1 MTTTENAVDM
11 RMAPTSSDIEATT
24 LQAKL
29 RSRAPLIIVITPE
42 EARVKPY
49 VFEAAASVNP
59 KYETRFYDIARGF
72 TDLSGKVIMGDRGQ
86 GNVEEAFAA
95 IKENRSRCVWVMLD
109 MIPWLKEPVGL
120 INQRALR
127 NLIED
132 LPKEPSPR
140 AQSIILITSNPDI
153 PPEIASDAQII
164 NWPMPDRAEMGRILD
179 DACAPILSTD
189 KEAPD
194 FTAAEIK
201 DWKAIQAGVRK
212 SITGVYR
219 SAAIDASIGLTQQ
232 EAASCFATSLVMEL
246 RIDPV
251 LIAQEKKRVIA
262 NNPALEWIDPPGD
275 FDSCVGGNENI
286 KAHIRERALAFSD
299 EAREYQLD
307 TPLGILL
314 VGISGCGK
322 SLIAKCTGAEW
333 GVPVIRVDLG
343 ALKSK
348 FVGESEQN
356 LRKALQII
364 EALGWCVVWLDEV
377 EKALEGATSGS
388 ADGGVSA
395 DVLGTVLT
403 WMQDRPGQAYVI
415 ATAND
420 ASKLPPEFMRKGRFD
435 EVFFVDL
442 PDYGKVDYY
451 PERTAILA
459 AALRKRGRDAATLG
473 IDMQAVA
480 EATEMEGFGFTGAEI
495 DALIPDA
502 MFVAFADD
510 KREITTADLIN
521 AAKGVVPLVK
531 TKEDDIEKL
540 RKEWAGRA
548 KPASKSDSAPTVRVK
563 SSGSRQLDI

>member
-1 MTTTENAVDM
+1 MTTIEKPEATD
-11 RMAPTSSDIEATT
+11 APTSSDLEATT

-29 RSRAPLIIVITPE
+29 RSRSPLIIVITPE
-42 EARVKPY
+42 ESRVKPY
-49 VFEAAASVNP
+49 VFEAAASV
-59 KYETRFYDIARGF
+59 KYETRFYDIAQGF
-72 TDLSGKVIMGDRGQ
+72 TDLSGKLIMGDRGQ

-95 IKENRSRCVWVMLD
+95 IKENKSRCVWVMLD

-127 NLIED
+127 NLIEY
-132 LPKEPSPR
+132 LPKQPGPR
-140 AQSIILITSNPDI
+140 AQTIVLITSNPDI
-153 PPEIASDAQII
+153 PPEIASDATIV

-189 KEAPD
+189 KTTPE
-194 FTAAEIK
+194 FTATEVK
-201 DWKAIQAGVRK
+201 EWKAIQAGVRK
-212 SITGVYR
+212 SITGVDR

-262 NNPALEWIDPPGD
+262 ANPALEWIDPPGN
-275 FDSCVGGNENI
+275 FETCVGGNENI
-286 KAHIRERALAFSD
+286 LAHIRERRLAFSD
-299 EAREYQLD
+299 EAREYRLD

-356 LRKALQII
+356 LRKALAII

-442 PDYGKVDYY
+442 PDYGKADYY
-451 PERTAILA
+451 PERTGVLK

-473 IDMQAVA
+473 IDCQAVA
-480 EATEMEGFGFTGAEI
+480 EATEMFTGAEI

-510 KREITTADLIN
+510 KREITTADLVN
-521 AAKGVVPLVK
+521 AAKGVVPLAK
-531 TKEDDIEKL
+531 TKEDDIEAL

-548 KPASKSDSAPTVRVK
+548 KPASKSDSAPVVRVK
-563 SSGSRQLDI
+563 SSGTRQLDL